1 MSFRRFLFL
10 LPVLIFVGVG
20 IGLAVGLTRDPSTL
34 PSPLIDKPVPTF
46 ELPSLAGRAGPGFSS
61 ADL

>member
-1 MSFRRFLFL
+1 MTLRRLVFV

-34 PSPLIDKPVPTF
+34 PSALIDQPVPAF
-46 ELPSLAGRAGPGFSS
+46 ELPPIEGWPATA
-61 ADL
+61 